1 MHITVIGW
9 VIYGERHCHRA
20 KIFNLSQSGSLY
32 FGYPLG
38 IQNIHKLQIL
48 KSKLLYGFCTERY
61 STMISEGFT
70 PSGCN
75 ITWTWRILG
84 ATKMPPASVRRLS
97 PFSNISE
104 TTEPI
109 QLKFHM
115 ETLFGGE
122 T

>member
-48 KSKLLYGFCTERY
+48 KSKLLYGFCTE
-61 STMISEGFT
+61 I
-70 PSGCN
+70 
-75 ITWTWRILG
+75 
-84 ATKMPPASVRRLS
+84 
-97 PFSNISE
+97 
-104 TTEPI
+104 
-109 QLKFHM
+109 FHDDQRGV
-115 ETLFGGE
+115 LHPQVVK
-122 T
+122 